1 MGRRTSL
8 RNRRISM
15 QTIALLAAIS
25 GVVGVRSTF
34 LIYPYFFCPASPGA
48 VAACPIWMIEHGVL
62 EYHRGMG
69 AVFALIGYL
78 LGVILLVGAL
88 FGRGTCG
95 WACPVGFL
103 QDGLKHLRS
112 TPLRRVKPLHLAVL
126 SLAFILP
133 TFLHSSMALGY
144 LATFGFYML
153 IGLAI
158 HQGIRKRRLWAS
170 LLLTASG
177 ATLLVISLLLRADV
191 FEAYRTSPR
200 PLAFFTSV
208 EFTGLTGLLA
218 LLPGASALLITVWR
232 GRGGRDP
239 FTLRMGDRERIF
251 RSVKY
256 GILLLIAPLSYI
268 TGTLA
273 FTDVDPIGGLVATLP
288 TLFYQPE
295 LWRGNPTFFW
305 IKAINTGLFM
315 ALAVTVYRGWCRY
328 LCPLG
333 ALWAP
338 LNRTSLLRIEF
349 REGACIN
356 CGLCLRACPMGLDP
370 RKNVM
375 SGECI
380 VCSKCVEVCPTGA
393 LTLKLSRRTLT
404 ETPRRTRLEVA
415 ENEE

>member
-1 MGRRTSL
+1 MSRATSL

-15 QTIALLAAIS
+15 QMTVLLASIA
-25 GVVGVRSTF
+25 GVVGVRATF

-62 EYHRGMG
+62 ESHRGAG

-78 LGVILLVGAL
+78 LGVILLLGAL
-88 FGRGTCG
+88 FGRGSCG

-112 TPLRRVKPLHLAVL
+112 TPLKRMKPHYLAVL

-133 TFLHSSMALGY
+133 TLLYSSMALGY

-158 HQGIRKRRLWAS
+158 HQGIRRRKFWAS
-170 LLLTASG
+170 LLLTISG
-177 ATLLVISLLLRADV
+177 VALIALSALLRAGV
-191 FEAYRTSPR
+191 VEAYQTSPR

-208 EFTGLTGLLA
+208 EFTGFTGLLA
-218 LLPGASALLITVWR
+218 ALPGAAALFLTYWR
-232 GRGGRDP
+232 RRAGRDP
-239 FTLRMGDRERIF
+239 FTLKMGGKERIA
-251 RSVKY
+251 RPIKY
-256 GILLLIAPLSYI
+256 GILLSIAPLSYV

-305 IKAINTGLFM
+305 IKAANTGLFM

-333 ALWAP
+333 ALWSP
-338 LNRTSLLRIEF
+338 MNKISLLRIEF
-349 REGACIN
+349 EPKRCIN
-356 CGLCLRACPMGLDP
+356 CGLCVRACPMGLDP
-370 RKNVM
+370 RVQVM
-375 SGECI
+375 SPECI
-380 VCSKCVEVCPTGA
+380 VCSKCVEVCPTEA
-393 LTLKLSRRTLT
+393 LVLKFAGRKLSERPLRS
-404 ETPRRTRLEVA
+404 VA
-415 ENEE
+415 RGDEG